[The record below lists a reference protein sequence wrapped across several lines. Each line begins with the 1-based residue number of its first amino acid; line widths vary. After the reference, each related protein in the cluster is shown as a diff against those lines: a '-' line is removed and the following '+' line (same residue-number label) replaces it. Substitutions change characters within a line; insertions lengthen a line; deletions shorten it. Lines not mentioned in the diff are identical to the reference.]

1 MALAWPAPGVARRAH
16 ARVEATRWP
25 FVGMW
30 AYLVA
35 QAFTIPLVAIGP
47 WPIWPTLADLAFG
60 FLLLAWLMSPKS
72 AERSATRSRAPL
84 VVFGLLAFCA
94 ASYVLFTVVLENLD
108 VLEFGSK
115 RGFQTGAF
123 QLVRLIQFATL
134 FWLVSQIPLTPFR
147 LHVLLRSARWVLVIV
162 SGLIIATY
170 LGLIAQS
177 AVVGHLPAG
186 AVAVGPWQVLL
197 TSIHDQGLGAVGY
210 NHAYV
215 AAQAT
220 ALLALC
226 LHLAPRDAI
235 WSQIGLISLSTA
247 AVTVTGS
254 RAGLLAH
261 LLFLFMYLAW
271 RSWPTLIVLGVL
283 GIALTVAPGAFSPEL
298 PQTNTSQTLTSEQQE
313 TLPILERQR
322 TVFSLGDGESLSG
335 RDSIW
340 QEKVSALNDSPLHW
354 VTGWG
359 FGTSSDH
366 GYGITAHMLPLQIV
380 VEMGLIGFAVF
391 SVVFAALL
399 MALWKAESAP
409 KVVFLLAIALQVS
422 SLSQENFY
430 PIAAMGHFLGLFLV
444 IVAIALR
451 QTLGDAGRANRLRG
465 GL

>member
-1 MALAWPAPGVARRAH
+1 MC
-16 ARVEATRWP
+16 
-25 FVGMW
+25 
-30 AYLVA
+30 AYLLA

-47 WPIWPTLADLAFG
+47 WPVWPTLADLAFG

-72 AERSATRSRAPL
+72 AERSTTRSRAPL
-84 VVFGLLAFCA
+84 VVFGLVAFCA
-94 ASYVLFTVVLENLD
+94 FSYVLFTVVGENLNSPG
-108 VLEFGSK
+108 FGAKS
-115 RGFQTGAF
+115 GFQTGAF

-134 FWLVSQIPLTPFR
+134 FWLVSQIPLTAFR

-177 AVVGHLPAG
+177 AFVGHLPAG

-215 AAQAT
+215 SAQVT
-220 ALLALC
+220 VLLALC
-226 LHLAPRDAI
+226 LHLTPRDAI
-235 WSQIGLISLSTA
+235 WSQVGLITLSTA

-254 RAGLLAH
+254 RAGFVAH
-261 LLFLFMYLAW
+261 LLFLLLYLAW

-283 GIALTVAPGAFSPEL
+283 GIALTVAPSAFSPEL
-298 PQTNTSQTLTSEQQE
+298 PRGSSDQTLTSEQQE

-322 TVFSLGDGESLSG
+322 TVFALGDGQSLSG

-359 FGTSSDH
+359 FGTSGDH
-366 GYGITAHMLPLQIV
+366 GFGITAHMLPLQV
-380 VEMGLIGFAVF
+380 TVEMGLVGLALFAMA
-391 SVVFAALL
+391 VVGLL
-399 MALWKAESAP
+399 RGLWRAESAP
-409 KVVFLLAIALQVS
+409 KPIFLVTIALLAS
-422 SLSQENFY
+422 SFSQENFY
-430 PIAAMGHFLGLFLV
+430 PVAAMGHFIGLFLLV
-444 IVAIALR
+444 VAIGLSRTA
-451 QTLGDAGRANRLRG
+451 GDAGRASRLRG